1 MLKNIS
7 PLISPDL
14 LKVLAQMG
22 HGDEIIFADAHFPAH
37 SMGPQVLRADGV
49 SVSDLLAAVIPL
61 FELDSY
67 APPLVMM
74 AAVEGDS
81 LDPQVELRYLQ
92 ALAGADAWQP
102 LPPVQRIDRFAF
114 YERAQ
119 RAFAIVVTGECA
131 KYGNILLKKG
141 VTQ

>member
-1 MLKNIS
+1 MLKTIS

-14 LKVLAQMG
+14 LKVLAEMG
-22 HGDEIIFADAHFPAH
+22 HGDEIIFSDAHFPAH
-37 SMGPQVLRADGV
+37 SMGPQVIRADGLQV
-49 SVSDLLAAVIPL
+49 DTLLQAIIPL

-74 AAVEGDS
+74 APVEGDS
-81 LDPQVELRYLQ
+81 LDPSVEARYRD
-92 ALAGADAWQP
+92 ALSLPAGGP
-102 LPPVQRIDRFAF
+102 GITRIDRYAF

-119 RAFAIVVTGECA
+119 NAFAVVITGERA

-141 VTQ
+141 VTP

>member
-1 MLKNIS
+1 MLKTIS

-14 LKVLAQMG
+14 LKVLAEMG
-22 HGDEIIFADAHFPAH
+22 HGDEIIFSDAHFPAH
-37 SMGPQVLRADGV
+37 SMGPQVIRADGLQV
-49 SVSDLLAAVIPL
+49 DALLQAIIPL

-74 AAVEGDS
+74 APVEGDS
-81 LDPQVELRYLQ
+81 LDPSVEARYRD
-92 ALAGADAWQP
+92 ALS
-102 LPPVQRIDRFAF
+102 LPVGGPGITRIDRYAF

-119 RAFAIVVTGECA
+119 NAFAVVITGERA

-141 VTQ
+141 VTP

>member
-92 ALAGADAWQP
+92 ALAGADARQP
-102 LPPVQRIDRFAF
+102 LPPVLRIDRFAF